1 MLALPVID
9 ILDDER
15 GEEIVEEDGDERGKH
30 DEDKEAQAEN
40 WGVGSWD

>member
-15 GEEIVEEDGDERGKH
+15 GEEVVEEDGDECRQH
-30 DEDKEAQAEN
+30 DEDKEAEAEN
-40 WGVGSWD
+40 WGAWFRD